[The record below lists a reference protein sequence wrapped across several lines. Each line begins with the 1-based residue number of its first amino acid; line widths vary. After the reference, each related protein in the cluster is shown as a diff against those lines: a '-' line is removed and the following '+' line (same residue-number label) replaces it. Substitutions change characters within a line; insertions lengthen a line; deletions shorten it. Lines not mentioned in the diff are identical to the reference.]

1 MQALVVERKP
11 LRFAAA
17 RMASEVEAGRGARV
31 GPLRLKE
38 VDEPVLPGPGWLRV
52 RPRLAG
58 ICGSDLATIDARSS
72 RWFES
77 VVSFPFTPGHEVV
90 GDTEDGR
97 RVVLEAVLGCRP
109 RGLQP
114 RCPAC
119 AAGASDRCE
128 RLHVGGLEPGLQ
140 TGFCCSTGGGWSQVL
155 VADESQVHEVPDTL
169 SDESA
174 VMVEPTACALHAALS
189 TPTDGGLVAVL
200 GAGTLGL
207 CTTAAVAAHG
217 SPARLLVGAKHPE
230 QRRLARLLGATDV
243 VSGSEL
249 PRAVRRSTGSFTYD
263 NGTLTG
269 GADVTYDCVGSSD
282 SITTSIAMTRPGGTI
297 VLVGMPATVTVDLTP
312 LWQQQIRLQGA
323 YAYGVEPALNLAG
336 GPDLA
341 SGAGGLG
348 DVRTFAAA
356 IELVARLDLGQ
367 LVSARYPL
375 DRYVGALDHAAH
387 AGARGAV
394 KIAFAPQEKQR

>member
-1 MQALVVERKP
+1 MRALVVDRKV

-17 RMASEVEAGRGARV
+17 RLASEVEPGRGAAV
-31 GPLRLKE
+31 GPLKLKE
-38 VDEPVLPGPGWLRV
+38 LDEPTLPRAGWLRV
-52 RPRLAG
+52 RPRLSG
-58 ICGSDLATIDARSS
+58 ICGSDLATVDGRSS

-97 RVVLEAVLGCRP
+97 RVVVEPVLGCAA
-109 RGLQP
+109 RGVAP
-114 RCPAC
+114 RCQAC
-119 AAGASDRCE
+119 AVGAHDRCE

-140 TGFCCSTGGGWSQVL
+140 TGFCCSTGGGWGQVL
-155 VADESQVHEVPDTL
+155 VAEESQVHEVPDELT
-169 SDESA
+169 DEAA
-174 VMVEPTACALHAALS
+174 VMVEPAACALHAALS
-189 TPTDGGLVAVL
+189 TPTDGGVVAVL

-230 QRRLARLLGATDV
+230 QRRRARELGATEV
-243 VSGSEL
+243 VSGREL
-249 PRAVRRSTGSFTYD
+249 ARAVRRATGSFAYD
-263 NGTLTG
+263 DGTLTG

-282 SITTSIAMTRPGGTI
+282 SIETSIAMTRPGGTV

-323 YAYGVEPALNLAG
+323 YAYGVEPSLNQ
-336 GPDLA
+336 
-341 SGAGGLG
+341 
-348 DVRTFAAA
+348 VRTFSAAM
-356 IELVARLDLGQ
+356 ELVARLDLGR

-375 DRYVGALDHAAH
+375 VRFRDAIDHAAH

>member
-1 MQALVVERKP
+1 MRALVVERKP

-17 RMASEVEAGRGARV
+17 RLASEVGPGRGARV
-31 GPLRLKE
+31 GPLRLSD
-38 VDEPVLPGPGWLRV
+38 VAEPSIPGPGWVRV

-58 ICGSDLATIDARSS
+58 ICGSDLATVDGRSS

-77 VVSFPFTPGHEVV
+77 VVSFPFTPGHEIV

-97 RVVLEAVLGCRP
+97 RVVVEAVLGCEA
-109 RGLQP
+109 RGIEP
-114 RCPAC
+114 RCRGC
-119 AAGASDRCE
+119 AGGAADRCE

-155 VADESQVHEVPDTL
+155 VASQDQLHEVPDEL
-169 SDESA
+169 SDEAA

-189 TPTDGGLVAVL
+189 TPTAGSVVAVL

-207 CTTAAVAAHG
+207 CTIAAVAAHG
-217 SPARLLVGAKHPE
+217 SPARLLAGAKHPE
-230 QRRLARLLGATDV
+230 QRRLARALGATDV
-243 VSGSEL
+243 VSGAEL
-249 PRAVRRSTGSFTYD
+249 KRAVRRATGSFDYD
-263 NGTLTG
+263 DGTLTG

-282 SITTSIAMTRPGGTI
+282 SIGTSIAMTRPGGTV

-312 LWQQQIRLQGA
+312 LWQQQVRLQGA
-323 YAYGVEPALNLAG
+323 YAYGVEPALG
-336 GPDLA
+336 H
-341 SGAGGLG
+341 
-348 DVRTFAAA
+348 VRTFAAA
-356 IELVARLDLGQ
+356 IDLVARLDLGR

-375 DRYVGALDHAAH
+375 GRFAEAIDHAAH

-394 KIAFAPQEKQR
+394 KIAFSPQEKNR

>member
-1 MQALVVERKP
+1 MKALVVERKP
-11 LRFAAA
+11 HRFAAA
-17 RMASEVEAGRGARV
+17 RLASEIEPGRGARV
-31 GPLRLKE
+31 GPLRLKD
-38 VDEPVLPGPGWLRV
+38 VAEPALPGTGWVRV

-58 ICGSDLATIDARSS
+58 ICGSDLSTVDGRSS

-97 RVVLEAVLGCRP
+97 RVVIEPVLGCATRGVRP
-109 RGLQP
+109 RC
-114 RCPAC
+114 RAC
-119 AAGASDRCE
+119 AEGAHDRCE

-155 VADESQVHEVPDTL
+155 VAEASQVHEVPDEL
-169 SDESA
+169 SDEAA
-174 VMVEPTACALHAALS
+174 VMVEPAACALHAALS
-189 TPTDGGLVAVL
+189 AATEGAVVAVL

-207 CTTAAVAAHG
+207 CTVAAVATHG
-217 SPARLLVGAKHPE
+217 RPAQLLAGAKHPE
-230 QRRLARLLGATDV
+230 QRRLATALGATDV
-243 VSGSEL
+243 VSGREL
-249 PRAVRRSTGSFTYD
+249 PRAVRRATASFTYED
-263 NGTLTG
+263 GTLTG

-323 YAYGVEPALNLAG
+323 YAYGVEAALG
-336 GPDLA
+336 GA
-341 SGAGGLG
+341 
-348 DVRTFAAA
+348 RTFAAA
-356 IELVARLDLGQ
+356 MDLVARLDLGR

-375 DRYVGALDHAAH
+375 GRFAAAIDHAAH

-394 KIAFAPQEKQR
+394 KIAFSPQERSR

>member
-1 MQALVVERKP
+1 MRALVVERKV

-17 RMASEVEAGRGARV
+17 RLASEVEPGRGAGV
-31 GPLRLKE
+31 GPLKLK
-38 VDEPVLPGPGWLRV
+38 DLAEPVLPRPGWVRV
-52 RPRLAG
+52 RPRLSG
-58 ICGSDLATIDARSS
+58 ICGSDLATVDGRSS

-90 GDTEDGR
+90 GDTEEGR
-97 RVVLEAVLGCRP
+97 RVVVEPVLGCAA
-109 RGLQP
+109 RGVSP

-119 AAGASDRCE
+119 AVGAHDRCE

-140 TGFCCSTGGGWSQVL
+140 TGFCCSTGGGWGQVL
-155 VADESQVHEVPDTL
+155 VAEESQLHEVPDELT
-169 SDESA
+169 DEAA
-174 VMVEPTACALHAALS
+174 VMIEPVACALHAALS
-189 TPTDGGLVAVL
+189 TPTDGGVVAVL

-207 CTTAAVAAHG
+207 CTAAAVAAHG

-230 QRRLARLLGATDV
+230 QRRLARELGATEV
-243 VSGSEL
+243 VSGREL
-249 PRAVRRSTGSFTYD
+249 ARAVRRATGSFAYD
-263 NGTLTG
+263 DGTLTG

-282 SITTSIAMTRPGGTI
+282 SIGTSISMTRPGGTI

-323 YAYGVEPALNLAG
+323 YAYGVEPRLNR
-336 GPDLA
+336 
-341 SGAGGLG
+341 
-348 DVRTFAAA
+348 VRTFPAAM
-356 IELVARLDLGQ
+356 ELVARLDLGR

-375 DRYVGALDHAAH
+375 ARFRDALDHAAH

>member
-1 MQALVVERKP
+1 MRALVVARKP

-17 RMASEVEAGRGARV
+17 RLASELEPGRGARV
-31 GPLRLKE
+31 GPLRLKDVE
-38 VDEPVLPGPGWLRV
+38 EPPLPGAGWVRV
-52 RPRLAG
+52 RPRLSG
-58 ICGSDLATIDARSS
+58 ICGSDLATVDGRSS

-90 GDTEDGR
+90 GQTEDGR
-97 RVVLEAVLGCRP
+97 RVVVESVLGCGP
-109 RGLQP
+109 RGVQP
-114 RCPAC
+114 RCRAC
-119 AAGASDRCE
+119 AVGSSDRCE

-140 TGFCCSTGGGWSQVL
+140 TGFCCSTGGGWSEVL
-155 VADESQVHEVPDTL
+155 VAQESQLHDVPAEL
-169 SDESA
+169 SDEAA
-174 VMVEPTACALHAALS
+174 VMVEPAACALHAALS
-189 TPTDGGLVAVL
+189 TPTDGGTVAVL

-230 QRRLARLLGATDV
+230 QCRLARALGATDV
-243 VSGSEL
+243 VSGTEL
-249 PRAVRRSTGSFTYD
+249 PRAVRRATGSFAYD

-269 GADVTYDCVGSSD
+269 GADVTYDCVGSSA

-323 YAYGVEPALNLAG
+323 YAYGVEPALSPATGAG
-336 GPDLA
+336 GPG
-341 SGAGGLG
+341 S
-348 DVRTFAAA
+348 DVRTFTAA
-356 IELVARLDLGQ
+356 IELVARLDLGR

-375 DRYVGALDHAAH
+375 GRFADAVDHAAH

>member
-1 MQALVVERKP
+1 MQALVVARKP

-17 RMASEVEAGRGARV
+17 RLASELEPGRGARV
-31 GPLRLKE
+31 GPLRLKDVE
-38 VDEPVLPGPGWLRV
+38 EPELPGPGWLRV
-52 RPRLAG
+52 RPQLSG
-58 ICGSDLATIDARSS
+58 ICGSDLATVDGRSS

-90 GDTEDGR
+90 GVTDDGR
-97 RVVLEAVLGCRP
+97 RVVVESVLGCGP
-109 RGLQP
+109 RGVDP

-119 AAGASDRCE
+119 AVGCTDRCE
-128 RLHVGGLEPGLQ
+128 RLHVGGLERGLQ
-140 TGFCCSTGGGWSQVL
+140 TGFCCSTGGGWSEVL
-155 VADESQVHEVPDTL
+155 VAQESQLHEVPDEL
-169 SDESA
+169 SDEAA
-174 VMVEPTACALHAALS
+174 VMVEPAACALHAALS
-189 TPTDGGLVAVL
+189 TPTDGGTVAVL

-217 SPARLLVGAKHPE
+217 APARLLVGAKHPG
-230 QRRLARLLGATDV
+230 QRRLARAFGATEV
-243 VSGSEL
+243 VSGGEL
-249 PRAVRRSTGSFTYD
+249 TRAVRRATGSFAYD

-282 SITTSIAMTRPGGTI
+282 SITTSIALTRPGGTI

-323 YAYGVEPALNLAG
+323 YAYGVEPALS
-336 GPDLA
+336 PA
-341 SGAGGLG
+341 SGAGGLE

-356 IELVARLDLGQ
+356 LELVARLDLGQ

-375 DRYVGALDHAAH
+375 GRFADAIDHAAH

>member
-1 MQALVVERKP
+1 MRALVMERKV

-17 RMASEVEAGRGARV
+17 RLASEVDPGRGARV

-38 VDEPVLPGPGWLRV
+38 MEEPALPGPGWLRV

-58 ICGSDLATIDARSS
+58 ICGSDLATVDGRSS

-90 GDTEDGR
+90 GETEDGR
-97 RVVLEAVLGCRP
+97 RVVVEPVLGCTP
-109 RGLQP
+109 RGVEP
-114 RCPAC
+114 RCRAC
-119 AAGASDRCE
+119 AGGAHDRCE

-140 TGFCCSTGGGWSQVL
+140 TGFCCSTGGGWGQVL
-155 VADESQVHEVPDTL
+155 VADASQVHEVPDEL
-169 SDESA
+169 SDEAA
-174 VMVEPTACALHAALS
+174 VMIEPVACALHAALS
-189 TPTDGGLVAVL
+189 TPTDGGVVAVL

-207 CTTAAVAAHG
+207 CTTAAVATHG
-217 SPARLLVGAKHPE
+217 APGRLLVGARHPE
-230 QRRLARLLGATDV
+230 QRRLARALGATEV
-243 VSGSEL
+243 VSGREL
-249 PRAVRRSTGSFTYD
+249 PRAVRRTTGSFAYD
-263 NGTLTG
+263 DGTLTG
-269 GADVTYDCVGSSD
+269 GTDVTYDCVGSSE
-282 SITTSIAMTRPGGTI
+282 SIGTSIAMTRPGGTI

-323 YAYGVEPALNLAG
+323 YAYGVEPRLSA
-336 GPDLA
+336 
-341 SGAGGLG
+341 GLG
-348 DVRTFAAA
+348 HQRTFAAA
-356 IELVARLDLGQ
+356 TELVARLDLGR

-375 DRYVGALDHAAH
+375 DRFGDAIDHAAH